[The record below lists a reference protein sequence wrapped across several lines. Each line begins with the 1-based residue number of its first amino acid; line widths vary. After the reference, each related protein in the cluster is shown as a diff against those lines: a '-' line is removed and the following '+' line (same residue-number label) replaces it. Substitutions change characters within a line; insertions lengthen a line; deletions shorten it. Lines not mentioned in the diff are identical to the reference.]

1 MRVLSLLRG
10 VVLLRCHVSM
20 IVFGIFSW
28 NDIGVRWAFYEGSTY
43 LSWSI
48 SELVFPGKRVLALT
62 LELGGS
68 HVMMVRVYKLRL
80 VRDQVGSKFF
90 HVKTSNR

>member
-1 MRVLSLLRG
+1 
-10 VVLLRCHVSM
+10 M

-28 NDIGVRWAFYEGSTY
+28 NDIRVCWAFYEGSTY
-43 LSWSI
+43 PSWSL

-62 LELGGS
+62 LELGGN

-80 VRDQVGSKFF
+80 VRVQVGSMFF
-90 HVKTSNR
+90 NVKTLNR